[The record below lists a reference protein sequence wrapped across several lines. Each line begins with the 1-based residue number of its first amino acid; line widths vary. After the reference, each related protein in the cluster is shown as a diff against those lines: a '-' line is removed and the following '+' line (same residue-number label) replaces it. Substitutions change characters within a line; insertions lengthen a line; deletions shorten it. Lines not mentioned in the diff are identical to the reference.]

1 MTQIKTIHA
10 RTSDR
15 AINKVTRLFNASIST
30 ILQELLQ
37 NSRRS
42 GATQIS
48 LSTQVENNQ
57 QWLCISDDGS
67 GIANPQ
73 ILLTLGDS
81 NWNSP
86 TITNED
92 PAGMGFFSLAQR
104 GGRICSGDWLVELT
118 SQHFTGEESA
128 PVREVPYLEG
138 TTISFPLKADET
150 KRLKSLIDEVV
161 KYYPLP
167 VVFNGEALIQ
177 RDFLADCLYRESW
190 RGLDFG
196 VCRGYMSPYSPRLNF
211 FGITLAEN
219 LPSVSQV
226 ISNAPDLSLRIDVK
240 DCPELKLVLPAR
252 KELVQDDFL
261 QEVRQQGLRVLYRY
275 LATCD
280 EHRLPYPRWQEAQEL
295 GIELPEATAQLY
307 LFYPACS
314 DEYHEDDFCKT
325 LVDIGDDALIVNFDD
340 LGANDEQ
347 LFWRGFSQENLGY
360 TAVKSEPYFEGYS
373 WYDSLPVVSDYGV
386 MFTVDGE
393 QFTRSQFEESFGYF
407 QVKKVDEIAISAS
420 LKTRD
425 NFADLSANSSDEE
438 SDNFTDLSSNS
449 SDDNSDNVTEISS
462 STSVENSDEHA
473 EISSNIS
480 LDKTD
485 STTEIYS
492 RTSVENS
499 DNFTEISSNNSDE
512 SSDEHAESSAQISEV
527 TSDSVTEIYSQT
539 SDKQSEQLDDATDT
553 SEENSDSITEISFTT
568 DIFFLVDNC
577 FWVDMEEVPICLT
590 KDATITPDELMWL
603 WRDCFFCPADEY
615 DTDSYETQRDN
626 FELRA
631 SKYALELL
639 ISKKE
644 AVAEQIRLI
653 MEREMVRWLLPDNW
667 RVDVTISRHGYDVE
681 VTEG

>member
-81 NWNSP
+81 NWESP

-150 KRLKSLIDEVV
+150 KGLKSLIDEVV
-161 KYYPLP
+161 AYYPLP
-167 VVFNGEALIQ
+167 VVFNDETLIQ

-226 ISNAPDLSLRIDVK
+226 ISNAPDLSLRVDVK

-275 LATCD
+275 LATCS
-280 EHRLPYPRWQEAQEL
+280 EHRLPYRRWQEAQEL

-314 DEYHEDDFCKT
+314 DEYHEDDFCKE
-325 LVDIGDDALIVNFDD
+325 LVDLGDDALIVDFDD

-347 LFWRGFSQENLGY
+347 LFWRGFSQGNLGY
-360 TAVKSEPYFEGYS
+360 TAVKSEPYFKGYS
-373 WYDSLPVVSDYGV
+373 WYDNLPVVSDYRV

-393 QFTRSQFEESFGYF
+393 RFTRSQFEENFGYF
-407 QVKKVDEIAISAS
+407 QIKKVDEIAISAS

-425 NFADLSANSSDEE
+425 SFAEISSDSSDEE
-438 SDNFTDLSSNS
+438 SDNFTDLSSNN
-449 SDDNSDNVTEISS
+449 SDENSDNYADFFSNSSLNYSDNFTETSS
-462 STSVENSDEHA
+462 STSVEQ
-473 EISSNIS
+473 
-480 LDKTD
+480 
-485 STTEIYS
+485 
-492 RTSVENS
+492 S
-499 DNFTEISSNNSDE
+499 DNFTEIPSNNSDE
-512 SSDEHAESSAQISEV
+512 ISDGITESFAQISENNSDGITEISSHTSDEQSELLDNATESSDEH
-527 TSDSVTEIYSQT
+527 SD
-539 SDKQSEQLDDATDT
+539 D
-553 SEENSDSITEISFTT
+553 ITAISFTT
-568 DIFFLVDNC
+568 DIFFLVDDC
-577 FWVDMEEVPICLT
+577 LWGDMEEVPICLT

-603 WRDCFFCPADEY
+603 WRDCFFCPSDEY

-644 AVAEQIRLI
+644 AVAEQIRLVL
-653 MEREMVRWLLPDNW
+653 EQEGVRWLIPNNW

-681 VTEG
+681 VTES